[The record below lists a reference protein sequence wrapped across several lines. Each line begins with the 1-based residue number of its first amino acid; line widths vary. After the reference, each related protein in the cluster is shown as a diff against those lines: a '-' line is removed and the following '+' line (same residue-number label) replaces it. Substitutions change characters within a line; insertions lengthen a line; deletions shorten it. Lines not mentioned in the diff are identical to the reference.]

1 VAVEGVDYSWSRPDP
16 AALIKAGKRFVIRY
30 VSYDQTGKN
39 LTRKEADAI
48 RAAAVASRWALS
60 TTSGGS

>member
-1 VAVEGVDYSWSRPDP
+1 MSVEGVDYSWSRPDP
-16 AALIKAGKRFVIRY
+16 AALVKAGKRFVIRY

-48 RAAAVASRWALS
+48 RAAAVASR
-60 TTSGGS
+60 